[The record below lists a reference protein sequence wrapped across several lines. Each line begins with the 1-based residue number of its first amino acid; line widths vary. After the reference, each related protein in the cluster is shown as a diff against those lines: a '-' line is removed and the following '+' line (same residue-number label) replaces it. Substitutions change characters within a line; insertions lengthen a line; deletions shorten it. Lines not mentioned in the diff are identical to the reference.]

1 MAAELKVRLEK
12 IARAEIGVIM
22 DRLLETALQQQEWG
36 VPPILADEPSRLRAT
51 APTDRLHPDEMY
63 AMPLDRGSNR

>member
-36 VPPILADEPSRLRAT
+36 VSPILDACLVVGEVDVTHRSL
-51 APTDRLHPDEMY
+51 
-63 AMPLDRGSNR
+63 